1 MEGVNSTV
9 SKHPQVGIVIVH
21 CGGEK
26 ILENCIRT
34 LENQSWGD
42 CRIWV
47 VDNGSADG
55 SAEKVAGRH
64 PGVLVIRLDE
74 NKGWSGG
81 NNVGIRAALA
91 EGAEWIWLL
100 NNDTEAKPDCLKRLM
115 DYAQA
120 HPGAQ
125 VLSPVV
131 KCADSPDRVWF
142 QGGKVDSRRL
152 EVECCESIDE
162 FSKLGGEKWPYISGC
177 AMLVHRDVFRRIGLI
192 DERYFLYCEDVD
204 FSVRAWRAGFGLAVV
219 PDAELRHL
227 VSYSTG
233 GGNTNNP
240 FRLYHFLLSTMQ
252 FWRKFLGMKEFHR
265 RACRVYLSKRLC
277 GAGRERLSVLEWDA
291 YADVLWALLT
301 MRPSGRRR
309 RTQSPKWFRR
319 LLERKPWVVIA
330 VLGWDWR
337 PLLQRVF
344 CPSKCLERK
353 GV

>member
-1 MEGVNSTV
+1 MGNAKAAV
-9 SKHPQVGIVIVH
+9 SEHPQVGIVIVH

-26 ILENCIRT
+26 VLENCIRT

-55 SAEKVAGRH
+55 SAKKVAGRH
-64 PGVLVIRLDE
+64 PGVQVIRLDE
-74 NKGWSGG
+74 NLGWSGG

-91 EGAEWIWLL
+91 EGAEWVWLL

-131 KCADSPDRVWF
+131 KCADPPDRVWF

-162 FSKLGGEKWPYISGC
+162 FSRLGGEKWPYISGC

-204 FSVRAWRAGFGLAVV
+204 FSVRAWRAGIGLAVV

-233 GGNTNNP
+233 GNEREDP
-240 FRLYHFLLSTMQ
+240 FRLYHFLLSTMS

-265 RACRVYLSKRLC
+265 RFCTVYLSKRLC
-277 GAGRERLSVLEWDA
+277 IGGGKGLSAVEWNV
-291 YADVLWALLT
+291 YADVLWHVLT
-301 MRPSGRRR
+301 LKRATRKC
-309 RTQSPKWFRR
+309 TISPRWFRKF
-319 LLERKPWVVIA
+319 LKNKPWAVIA
-330 VLGWDWR
+330 LLGWDWKA
-337 PLLQRVF
+337 LSQ
-344 CPSKCLERK
+344 SIKKCFLKRK
-353 GV
+353 T